1 MAELVKM
8 SNGNYVTP
16 INKFNR
22 HSSEAMEVRKQDKKN
37 RKRGRYTNYLPIFLT
52 PNTEE

>member
-22 HSSEAMEVRKQDKKN
+22 HSNEAMEVRKQDKKN
-37 RKRGRYTNYLPIFLT
+37 RKGGIFISKYPIFLA
-52 PNTEE
+52 PNN